1 MPKVVK
7 KPSFNFTDFAT
18 LVHSQT
24 LYAMKLTHPFDLA
37 SFQKRLL
44 ASPLRFL
51 LIPFS
56 WLYAAV
62 ISIRNRL
69 YALGM
74 FKARTLPCRVIS
86 VGNITVGGTGKTPAV
101 IALAKHLQTE
111 KVRVA
116 ILLRG
121 YKRQSREKVTIVS
134 DGERVCASLKESGD
148 EAYMM
153 AKHLSGIPIIVSR
166 QRYQAGQ
173 VALERFGVDVLLLDD
188 GFQHRQL
195 ARDVDILT
203 VPVHSVV
210 GLQAAPE
217 YPFAGKGGLKPHLPR
232 VSFKNRERLL
242 PAGTL
247 REPSTALRRADVILL
262 THTGTVDMLRDAKAA
277 LRQLAPNAL
286 ILESVH
292 QPVHFYPLRKSARA
306 SHRDDHDRTTPVSD
320 PDGTLSVASPQNAE
334 ERDFHPASEAV
345 KGKRILAVCGIGNPD
360 AFATTLMQCSAESVE
375 LLAFP
380 DHHVYTEADFV
391 RIDTVFQAAQADL
404 IVTTQKDEQK
414 LGAFVGDR
422 NLPRKPRDPDHRDGV
437 LPPIFVLEVAL
448 VITEGVE
455 KLLELLD
462 L

>member
-1 MPKVVK
+1 
-7 KPSFNFTDFAT
+7 
-18 LVHSQT
+18 
-24 LYAMKLTHPFDLA
+24 MKLTHPFDLA

-69 YALGM
+69 YALGV
-74 FKARTLPCRVIS
+74 FKARALPCRVIS

-101 IALAKHLQTE
+101 IALAKHLQKE

-153 AKHLSGIPIIVSR
+153 AKHLSGIPIVVSS

-173 VALERFGVDVLLLDD
+173 VALERFGVEVLLLDD

-195 ARDVDILT
+195 ARDLDILT
-203 VPVHSVV
+203 VPAHSVI
-210 GLQAAPE
+210 GLQAA
-217 YPFAGKGGLKPHLPR
+217 
-232 VSFKNRERLL
+232 RERLL
-242 PAGTL
+242 PAGNL
-247 REPSTALRRADVILL
+247 REPPTALRRADVILL
-262 THTGTVDMLRDAKAA
+262 THTDRADVSPCLKETVQR
-277 LRQLAPNAL
+277 LAPNAL

-292 QPVHFYPLRKSARA
+292 QPVHFYPLVPQKNSE
-306 SHRDDHDRTTPVSD
+306 
-320 PDGTLSVASPQNAE
+320 GT
-334 ERDFHPASEAV
+334 DFLPTSEVV
-345 KGKRILAVCGIGNPD
+345 KGKRLLAVCGIGNPD
-360 AFATTLMQCSAESVE
+360 AFATTLMRCSAESVR
-375 LLAFP
+375 LLAYP

-391 RIDTVFQAAQADL
+391 RIDTVFQAVQADV
-404 IVTTQKDEQK
+404 IVTTQKDAQK
-414 LGAFVGDR
+414 LEAFVGDR
-422 NLPRKPRDPDHRDGV
+422 ELPRKSRDHAHRDGV

-448 VITEGVE
+448 VITESVE
-455 KLLELLD
+455 KILELLD

>member
-1 MPKVVK
+1 MK
-7 KPSFNFTDFAT
+7 FTR
-18 LVHSQT
+18 
-24 LYAMKLTHPFDLA
+24 PFDLA

-44 ASPLRFL
+44 ASPLLFL
-51 LIPFS
+51 LIPLS
-56 WLYAAV
+56 WLYGASV
-62 ISIRNRL
+62 WLRNRL
-69 YALGM
+69 YALGL
-74 FKARTLPCRVIS
+74 FKVLTLPCRVIS

-101 IALAKHLQTE
+101 IALAKHLQKE

-148 EAYMM
+148 EAYML
-153 AKHLSGIPIIVSR
+153 AKHLSGIPIIVSC

-195 ARDVDILT
+195 ARDIDILT

-210 GLQAAPE
+210 GLQAAP
-217 YPFAGKGGLKPHLPR
+217 
-232 VSFKNRERLL
+232 KNRERLL

-247 REPSTALRRADVILL
+247 REPPTALRRADVILL
-262 THTGTVDMLRDAKAA
+262 THTDTDDILRDTKAA

-292 QPVHFYPLRKSARA
+292 QPVHFYPLA
-306 SHRDDHDRTTPVSD
+306 SFKAPRRGAMSI
-320 PDGTLSVASPQNAE
+320 A
-334 ERDFHPASEAV
+334 
-345 KGKRILAVCGIGNPD
+345 GKRILAVCGIGNPD
-360 AFATTLMQCSAESVE
+360 AFATTLMRCSAESVE
-375 LLAFP
+375 LLAYP

-414 LGAFVGDR
+414 LEAFVGDR
-422 NLPRKPRDPDHRDGV
+422 NH
-437 LPPIFVLEVAL
+437 PICVLEVAL

-455 KLLELLD
+455 ELTEVLLSDRFKKL
-462 L
+462 

>member
-1 MPKVVK
+1 
-7 KPSFNFTDFAT
+7 
-18 LVHSQT
+18 
-24 LYAMKLTHPFDLA
+24 MKLAPYRDLA
-37 SFQKRLL
+37 FLQERLL
-44 ASPLRFL
+44 ATRLRFL
-51 LIPFS
+51 LIPLS
-56 WLYAAV
+56 WLYGV
-62 ISIRNRL
+62 SVWIRNRL
-69 YALGM
+69 YTFGV
-74 FKARTLPCRVIS
+74 FKPRRLPCRVIS
-86 VGNITVGGTGKTPAV
+86 VGNIAVGGTGKTPAV
-101 IALAKHLQTE
+101 IALAKHLQ
-111 KVRVA
+111 KNGVRVA

-153 AKHLSGIPIIVSR
+153 ARHLNGIPIVVSS

-217 YPFAGKGGLKPHLPR
+217 YPFAGRCGLKPHLPR

-247 REPSTALRRADVILL
+247 REPPTALRRAGVILL
-262 THTGTVDMLRDAKAA
+262 THTDRADVSPCPKETVKR
-277 LRQLAPNAL
+277 LAPNAL

-292 QPVHFYPLRKSARA
+292 QPVHLYPLASEKSEGK
-306 SHRDDHDRTTPVSD
+306 T
-320 PDGTLSVASPQNAE
+320 
-334 ERDFHPASEAV
+334 DFLPTSEAV
-345 KGKRILAVCGIGNPD
+345 KGKRLLAVCGIGNPD

-375 LLAFP
+375 LLAYP

-414 LGAFVGDR
+414 LEAFMGDR
-422 NLPRKPRDPDHRDGV
+422 EL
-437 LPPIFVLEVAL
+437 PIFVLEVAL
-448 VITEGVE
+448 VITKGVE
-455 KLLELLD
+455 ELTDVLLSTHN
-462 L
+462 